1 LTLLLYNDM
10 WEYMKVKPRK
20 LKNNDKMRYLDT
32 LYTAISSLKSRDEVK
47 RFLRDLLT
55 ESERVMI
62 GRRIIVAQRLLED
75 KSYFEIRQEL
85 GVGMDTIIR
94 VHRWLEDDIDGY
106 EKVVKKLE
114 KIFESRQEKRNQA
127 YLDPFSFEGLKKR
140 YPLHFFLF
148 NLFDNLGKK
157 NK

>member
-1 LTLLLYNDM
+1 
-10 WEYMKVKPRK
+10 MKVKPRK
-20 LKNNDKMRYLDT
+20 LKNGERMRYLDT
-32 LYTAISSLKSRDEVK
+32 LYTAISSLNSREEVK

-55 ESERVMI
+55 ESERVMM
-62 GRRIIVAQRLLED
+62 GRRIIIAQRLLED
-75 KSYFEIRQEL
+75 KSYLEIKQEL

-114 KIFESRQEKRNQA
+114 KVLESRQEKRDKA

-148 NLFDNLGKK
+148 NLFDDLNKK

>member
-1 LTLLLYNDM
+1 
-10 WEYMKVKPRK
+10 
-20 LKNNDKMRYLDT
+20 MRYLDI
-32 LYTAISSLKSRDEVK
+32 LYTAVSSLNSREEVK
-47 RFLRDLLT
+47 KFLRDLLT
-55 ESERVMI
+55 ESERIMM
-62 GRRIIVAQRLLED
+62 GRRIIIAQRLLED
-75 KSYFEIRQEL
+75 KSYLEIKREL

-114 KIFESRQEKRNQA
+114 KVFESRQEKRDKA

-148 NLFDNLGKK
+148 NLFDDLNKKKEGK
-157 NK
+157 